1 MTESDSAVLT
11 ENSTEATVLVS
22 FHDVSDAQFESWFGE
37 LAARIAVAPG
47 HLHTLSGELAQR
59 AVALTFDTEE
69 SLHGWLDSAE
79 WAEALKTAAENGI
92 RREFSDLVIVE
103 GRVPPAG
110 VALFRHKVDDEN
122 VAGFIDAQRT
132 LMDLSAAAPGYEYS
146 VLFGPGELADGT
158 DQWSA
163 VLKFRNDES
172 LAAWVD
178 SPDRA
183 DALTQLRSHLAGE
196 YSASFE
202 RNTFGSIMR
211 VTDGKPTV
219 TPEWKV
225 AMMVL
230 LVLYPTVMT
239 LSRFVGPVLD
249 GWGADPWLSMWL
261 SQILSVSLLT
271 YALMPMA
278 TWVFGFWLDPAR
290 DSSVTVSVVGAVAVC
305 VLYALTLAVFASVRW
320 LQFWDY
326 A

>member
-1 MTESDSAVLT
+1 MALVFDSEQA
-11 ENSTEATVLVS
+11 
-22 FHDVSDAQFESWFGE
+22 
-37 LAARIAVAPG
+37 
-47 HLHTLSGELAQR
+47 
-59 AVALTFDTEE
+59 
-69 SLHGWLDSAE
+69 LHGWLDSAQ
-79 WAEALKTAAENGI
+79 WAQALKMAAENGI

-103 GRVPPAG
+103 GQTPPTG
-110 VALFRHKVDDEN
+110 VALFRHKVDDTN
-122 VAGFIDAQRT
+122 VTGFIDAQRT
-132 LMDLSAAAPGYEYS
+132 LMDLNAAAPGYEFA
-146 VLFGPGELADGT
+146 VLFGPRRLEDGT
-158 DQWSA
+158 EEWNA
-163 VLKFRNDES
+163 VLKFRTDES
-172 LAAWVD
+172 LGAWVE

-183 DALTQLRSHLAGE
+183 QALTQLRSHLSEE

-202 RNTFGSIMR
+202 HNTFGSIMR

-249 GWGADPWLSMWL
+249 DWGADPWLSMWL

-271 YALMPMA
+271 YALMPLA
-278 TWVFGFWLDPAR
+278 TWAFGFWLDPAR
-290 DSSVTVSVVGAVAVC
+290 GSSVKVSVAGAIAVG
-305 VLYALTLAVFASVRW
+305 VLYALTLTVFASVRW